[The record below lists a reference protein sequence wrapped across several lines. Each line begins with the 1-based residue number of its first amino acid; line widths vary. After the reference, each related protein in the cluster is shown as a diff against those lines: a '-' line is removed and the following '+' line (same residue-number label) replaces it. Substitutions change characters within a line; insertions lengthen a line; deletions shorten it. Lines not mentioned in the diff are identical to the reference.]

1 MSHALQ
7 LYQSVILEHSRTP
20 RGVGRV
26 PNPTHFGEGFN
37 PICGDRIVVTIQV
50 VNELISKICFEAQ
63 SCALCQASASVL
75 VETLEGK
82 SFGLASAML
91 RDFEALIT
99 EGRWEYGGA
108 AAIFGVVRDFPARAK
123 CVSLPWKACRD
134 ALEESRFDAG
144 FNAESAAVDKV
155 RGEG

>member
-1 MSHALQ
+1 MSHALH
-7 LYQSVILEHSRTP
+7 LYQSVILEHSRAP

-26 PNPTHFGEGFN
+26 PNPTHSGEGFN
-37 PICGDRIVVTIQV
+37 AICGDKILITIQG
-50 VNELISKICFEAQ
+50 VNELISKIRFEAQ

-82 SFGLASAML
+82 SFGVARAMV
-91 RDFEALIT
+91 RAFDELIT
-99 EGRWEYGGA
+99 EGRWEYGGPA
-108 AAIFGVVRDFPARAK
+108 VIFGVVRDFPARAK

-134 ALEESRFDAG
+134 ALEESRFDAV
-144 FNAESAAVDKV
+144 FNSESAAVDKV

>member
-1 MSHALQ
+1 MSHALK
-7 LYQSVILEHSRTP
+7 LYQSMILEHSRAP

-26 PNPTHFGEGFN
+26 PNPTHSGEGFN
-37 PICGDRIVVTIQV
+37 PICGDRVLVTIQGV
-50 VNELISKICFEAQ
+50 EGLISKICVEAQ

-82 SFGLASAML
+82 SFGIASAMV
-91 RDFEALIT
+91 RAFDDLIA
-99 EGRWEYGGA
+99 EGRWEYGGP

-134 ALEESRFDAG
+134 ALKESRFKVG
-144 FNAESAAVDKV
+144 FNAESAVVDKV